1 MLLLVRAE
9 TASSAVVGVL
19 GLGSNG
25 GVTATLTSLLFL
37 ADPSS
42 NPPGPPWAAAVNNT
56 TNLTFTGGPLNV
68 GEAVEI
74 NNNTAFSGVPT
85 DHFFIFQAHNNLDY
99 SLTGVTPSGA
109 QTNCQLA
116 VNNGQTC
123 SIFITGGFGESP
135 VILQANGGGGTIAS
149 ITLQG
154 FASDTGAIGPSS
166 SRWMGSF
173 SPTIPTMTPLQIA
186 QALCPNYI
194 AQGNA
199 CTPADVAAAR
209 SINVPSNSGSFT
221 AIVPEPGTLSF
232 LMLGGGLILCGTVV
246 RRLSQRS

>member
-37 ADPSS
+37 PDPSS

-56 TNLTFTGGPLNV
+56 TTLSFMNGPLNV

-85 DHFFIFQAHNNLDY
+85 DHFFIFAAHPLLDY
-99 SLTGVTPSGA
+99 SLTSVTPSGA

-123 SIFITGGFGESP
+123 SIFITGGPGESP

-199 CTPADVAAAR
+199 CTLADVAAAR
-209 SINVPSNSGSFT
+209 SISVPSNSGSFT

>member
-37 ADPSS
+37 PDPSS

-56 TNLTFTGGPLNV
+56 TNLMFTGGPLNV

-74 NNNTAFSGVPT
+74 NNNTVFSGVAT
-85 DHFFIFQAHNNLDY
+85 DHFFIFQAHPLLDY
-99 SLTGVTPSGA
+99 SFTNVIPSGA
-109 QTNCQLA
+109 QTNCQMA
-116 VNNGQTC
+116 VTNGQTC
-123 SIFITGGFGESP
+123 SINILGLGVSP
-135 VILQANGGGGTIAS
+135 VILQANGSGGTIAS

-154 FASDTGAIGPSS
+154 FASDTGMIGPSS
-166 SRWMGSF
+166 SRWTGSF

-194 AQGNA
+194 GQGNA
-199 CTPADVAAAR
+199 CTLTDVGVGR
-209 SINVPSNSGSFT
+209 SISVPSNSGSFT

-232 LMLGGGLILCGTVV
+232 LMLGGGLILCGTLV